1 MCRKM
6 TREVYSDK
14 RFIQFS
20 RSQIFVRVFQDTESQ
35 GARLARKFRVEVS
48 PTLIIL
54 DSSGKEVERIEGAM
68 RAEDLIEEL
77 KLIFESARSNRPE
90 SRISI

>member
-6 TREVYSDK
+6 TREVYADSEVIK
-14 RFIQFS
+14 FS
-20 RSQIFVRVFQDTESQ
+20 RSQVFMRVFQDTEPE
-35 GARLARKFRVEVS
+35 GERLARKFKVRGF

-54 DSSGKEVERIEGAM
+54 NSEGQEIDRILGAM
-68 RAEDLIEEL
+68 SAPDLIEEL
-77 KLIFESARSNRPE
+77 KLIIGSAKS